1 MLYTIRNITEER
13 LLALKYE
20 LLDQWTMES
29 NAVAICSL
37 KVTGTNF

>member
-20 LLDQWTMES
+20 LLDQWTM
-29 NAVAICSL
+29 VP
-37 KVTGTNF
+37 GGGGG